1 MFFCL
6 FVFLDIDKYCDGI
19 KCYPG
24 SSVAKPNQPDDRS
37 PIPQPHPYYHGGR
50 QNQIYFAEKSQM
62 KNAKARITLW
72 NDNYL
77 ALFFF
82 EVVLTKT
89 MVINVVYPTINNQK
103 PKIMSAMIK

>member
-1 MFFCL
+1 
-6 FVFLDIDKYCDGI
+6 
-19 KCYPG
+19 
-24 SSVAKPNQPDDRS
+24 
-37 PIPQPHPYYHGGR
+37 
-50 QNQIYFAEKSQM
+50 M